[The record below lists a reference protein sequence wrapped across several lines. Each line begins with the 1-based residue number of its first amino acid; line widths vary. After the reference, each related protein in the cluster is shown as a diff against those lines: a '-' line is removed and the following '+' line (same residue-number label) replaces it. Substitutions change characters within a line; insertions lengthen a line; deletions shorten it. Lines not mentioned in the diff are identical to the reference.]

1 MINHFTG
8 VGRLTA
14 DAELRYTTSGTA
26 AAKFALCIDD
36 AYKKDNEWHERPYFF
51 NCIVWGNYAAAI
63 HEHLTKGRLV
73 GVEGKLTHNPWKD
86 DNGATH
92 NDCSITVSHIHLFPK
107 PASGDE
113 NARPDDQPEPPPHE
127 GMPAEEPPPGDDIPF

>member
-14 DAELRYTTSGTA
+14 DAELKHTAGGTA
-26 AAKFALCIDD
+26 AAKFAFCINDS
-36 AYKKDNEWHERPYFF
+36 YKKDGVWQERPYFF
-51 NCIVWGNYAAAI
+51 NCIVWGKYAAAM

-73 GVEGKLTHNPWKD
+73 GIEGKLTHNPWKD
-86 DNGATH
+86 GNGTPH
-92 NDCSITVSHIHLFPK
+92 NDCSITVSRIHLFQK

-113 NARPDDQPEPPPHE
+113 NVRPEDQPEPPPHDAV
-127 GMPAEEPPPGDDIPF
+127 PEEPPFGDGDALF